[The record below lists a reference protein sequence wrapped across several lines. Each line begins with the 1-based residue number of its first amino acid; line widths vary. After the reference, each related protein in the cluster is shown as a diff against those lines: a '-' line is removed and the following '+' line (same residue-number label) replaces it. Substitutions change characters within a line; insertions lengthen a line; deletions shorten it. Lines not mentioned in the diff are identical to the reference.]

1 MWPFKK
7 QKEDLDWTILA
18 KRGLLKTPKQEEDID
33 LTQSS
38 ASQADSGFGFLGAM
52 AASSEPSSSS
62 GQKIAGSNK
71 IDDIEYKLDALS
83 RRLNSMIDRI
93 DLTEKKVD
101 RLERH
106 EI

>member
-7 QKEDLDWTILA
+7 QKEDLDLTVLA
-18 KRGLLKTPKQEEDID
+18 KRGLIKTPKQEEDVD

-38 ASQADSGFGFLGAM
+38 VSAESGFGFLGAM
-52 AASSEPSSSS
+52 ASSTEPSSSS
-62 GQKIAGSNK
+62 AHGVSSNK

-83 RRLNSMIDRI
+83 KRLNSMIDRI

-106 EI
+106 GA